1 MKKRYERPSAYIEE
15 FTPNEY
21 VAACGDSG
29 TVYKFKCTAG
39 GGEHGGVYKETNGE
53 AGLQIGIGGDKRISV
68 GPASYHACGET
79 HEASVAD
86 DFIQNC
92 YYIPESA
99 GKKKWSWGLMDWVY
113 TTWDTSKAI
122 NVVVW
127 KGPKGDN
134 THCTTNLN
142 MKTWETNKS

>member
-1 MKKRYERPSAYIEE
+1 MKRRYERPSAYIEE

-29 TVYKFKCTAG
+29 TIYKFTCTAG
-39 GGEHGGVYKETNGE
+39 DGERGGVYKETNGQ
-53 AGLQIGIGGDKRISV
+53 AGLQIGRDGDSRISN
-68 GPASYHACGET
+68 GETSYHACGET
-79 HEASVAD
+79 HEASVTD

-92 YYIPESA
+92 YYIPKSA
-99 GKKKWSWGLMDWVY
+99 RKQHLWG

-122 NVVVW
+122 NVIVW

-142 MKTWETNKS
+142 MKEWATAKS